1 MNYNGN
7 ENSFHNDDEDI
18 VLFEEDY
25 DENYEP
31 T

>member
-1 MNYNGN
+1 MNYNGK
-7 ENSFHNDDEDI
+7 ENSFYNDDEDI

>member
-1 MNYNGN
+1 MNYNGK
-7 ENSFHNDDEDI
+7 ENYFYNDDEDI